1 MAVEVSKQ
9 RFYEL
14 VGPRDVVT
22 ECAGRYPYTTIFWT
36 RYGEVEVGRIVPT
49 GEPGEPGEPPPV
61 RYLITEQET

>member
-1 MAVEVSKQ
+1 VAVEVSKQ

-22 ECAGRYPYTTIFWT
+22 ECVGQYPYTTIFRT
-36 RYGEVEVGRIVPT
+36 RYGDVEVGRIVPT
-49 GEPGEPGEPPPV
+49 GEPGEPPPV